1 MPRWPPRVCRLAM
14 VARPKLDASTPRGP
28 FTVGR
33 NTGEAVGCVVY
44 PADETVS
51 RALRRDPCGVA
62 LTKCV
67 QDQAKPTTA
76 VLDSPLE
83 EV

>member
-1 MPRWPPRVCRLAM
+1 M
-14 VARPKLDASTPRGP
+14 
-28 FTVGR
+28 GR
-33 NTGEAVGCVVY
+33 NAGEAVCCVVY

-51 RALRRDPCGVA
+51 RTLGRDPCGVA
-62 LTKCV
+62 LMKDV

>member
-1 MPRWPPRVCRLAM
+1 M
-14 VARPKLDASTPRGP
+14 
-28 FTVGR
+28 GR
-33 NTGEAVGCVVY
+33 NAGEAVCCVVY

-62 LTKCV
+62 LTKDV
-67 QDQAKPTTA
+67 QDQAKPTRA
-76 VLDSPLE
+76 VLDGPPE